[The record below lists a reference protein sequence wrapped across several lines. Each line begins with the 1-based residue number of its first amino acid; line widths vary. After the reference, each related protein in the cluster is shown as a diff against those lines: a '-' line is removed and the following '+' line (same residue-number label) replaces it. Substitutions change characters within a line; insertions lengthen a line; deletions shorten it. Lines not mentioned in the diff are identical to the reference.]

1 MSDQKP
7 CAHVTST
14 TGKEGVRIKWIGG
27 FPQIGQPLYT
37 APVAAQPLPAD
48 TERQATGQALLD
60 AAAAF
65 WSACHKERQY
75 GAVQWLTGTAG
86 ELLIYTRGAYRE
98 QLMANIE
105 KLPNAKTHDFA
116 VAQPQGDGWYSG
128 DHLAPPNDMLD
139 LTPVGPS
146 RTVNDWQTER
156 AQRPPSSWD
165 QKALETARAI
175 SLMWGEDRSNF
186 VSKIHVAVL
195 DAMRWAVPERA
206 QPQVEPVAWQNKL
219 KPAEMYEY
227 EQLDPMWYSEFRPL
241 YAAPVSAPLPADVRT
256 TLERAERKLSAYVGV
271 CKGDKELT
279 DTVIPMVRAAL
290 AVAAQPLPDFEEVER
305 REKEYVGMEPLPT
318 DVEAMIQRLESYN
331 RNAEYWTPLLDEAA
345 AMLRTLATPKP

>member
-86 ELLIYTRGAYRE
+86 ELLIYTRGEYRE

-105 KLPNAKTHDFA
+105 KLPSAKTHDFA
-116 VAQPQGDGWYSG
+116 EAQP
-128 DHLAPPNDMLD
+128 LPA
-139 LTPVGPS
+139 
-146 RTVNDWQTER
+146 
-156 AQRPPSSWD
+156 
-165 QKALETARAI
+165 
-175 SLMWGEDRSNF
+175 
-186 VSKIHVAVL
+186 
-195 DAMRWAVPERA
+195 
-206 QPQVEPVAWQNKL
+206 PVAWQNKL

-241 YAAPVSAPLPADVRT
+241 YAAPV
-256 TLERAERKLSAYVGV
+256 
-271 CKGDKELT
+271 
-279 DTVIPMVRAAL
+279 
-290 AVAAQPLPDFEEVER
+290 AQPLPAFEEVER

>member
-1 MSDQKP
+1 MSHDP
-7 CAHVTST
+7 VAA
-14 TGKEGVRIKWIGG
+14 
-27 FPQIGQPLYT
+27 QPLPDERKAFEDWHSRNYDT
-37 APVAAQPLPAD
+37 LPDTEMHTLERQAMTKAWRAGVAWAAQPLPVDVRTVLERAERKLSAYVGVCKGDKELTDTVIPMVRAALAVAAQPLPAD

-86 ELLIYTRGAYRE
+86 ELLIYTRGEYRE

-105 KLPNAKTHDFA
+105 KLPSAKTHDFA
-116 VAQPQGDGWYSG
+116 EAQP
-128 DHLAPPNDMLD
+128 LPA
-139 LTPVGPS
+139 
-146 RTVNDWQTER
+146 
-156 AQRPPSSWD
+156 
-165 QKALETARAI
+165 
-175 SLMWGEDRSNF
+175 
-186 VSKIHVAVL
+186 
-195 DAMRWAVPERA
+195 
-206 QPQVEPVAWQNKL
+206 PVAWQNKL